1 MIIAFNIEEFM
12 QISMKETY
20 STTTN
25 EISELDNKI
34 EIASTKIQELEELNE
49 QNMDISAAGEI
60 DCSSVLDILLF

>member
-1 MIIAFNIEEFM
+1 M